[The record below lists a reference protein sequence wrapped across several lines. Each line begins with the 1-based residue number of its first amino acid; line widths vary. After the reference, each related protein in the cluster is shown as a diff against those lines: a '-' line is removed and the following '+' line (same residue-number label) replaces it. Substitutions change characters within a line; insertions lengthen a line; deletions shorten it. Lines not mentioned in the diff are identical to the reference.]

1 MTFRKA
7 LRSDIDYLLWLRME
21 TMEKYL
27 IDSGIKLTRE
37 DHLARVQYQFE
48 YAKIILLKAE
58 KIGLLKIKEN
68 GRESEIIQIQIEPKY
83 QGKGWGTKIIQ
94 TLIAQAQKEKKQIYL
109 SVLKKNKAK
118 YLYKR
123 LGFSVTEET
132 KDSFI
137 MKI

>member
-21 TMEKYL
+21 TMEKHL

-68 GRESEIIQIQIEPKY
+68 GRESEIIQIQIEPEY

-109 SVLKKNKAK
+109 SVLKNNKAK